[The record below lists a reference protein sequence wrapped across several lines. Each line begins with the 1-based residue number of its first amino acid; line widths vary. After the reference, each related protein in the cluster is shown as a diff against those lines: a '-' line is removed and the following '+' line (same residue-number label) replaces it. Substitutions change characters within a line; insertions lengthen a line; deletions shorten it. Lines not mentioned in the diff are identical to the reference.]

1 MASREER
8 KRLAQFARN
17 LAATRHLYRV
27 SLVARVES
35 EEDIPFWQHDFEYEV
50 LMQTLAGCHSAEMN
64 HVLSDIR
71 NL

>member
-27 SLVARVES
+27 SLVARVLDNNGALLLS
-35 EEDIPFWQHDFEYEV
+35 EIKNKVEEWSNRQHDFEY
-50 LMQTLAGCHSAEMN
+50 
-64 HVLSDIR
+64 
-71 NL
+71 